1 MSIHE
6 HLPRPIRRDL
16 KQIGGAKAAELVKV
30 ARSEG

>member
-1 MSIHE
+1 MSLHE

-16 KQIGGAKAAELVKV
+16 KQIGGANAAELVKV